1 MMKQWKEP
9 EMSVFSVRMTE
20 NIAASGDVGGGDVG
34 GGYDVLYLWYAEGPI
49 TRGGAYYRCKGT
61 AVQDTGVNYYAY
73 GADNVIAKNDVSA
86 VSGCMA

>member
-9 EMSVFSVRMTE
+9 EMRVFSFRMTE

-34 GGYDVLYLWYAEGPI
+34 GGYDVLYLWYDEGGI
-49 TRGGAYYRCKGT
+49 TRGGANYHCKGT
-61 AVQDTGVNYYAY
+61 AVQDTGVNYYTY
-73 GADNVIAKNDVSA
+73 GADMVIAKNDVGA